1 MTLTRS
7 EKDYVAGLVAFLR
20 SDRHLDHPSPLS
32 GPVSLTWRYGMGAE
46 GELFEPGLFRWERDA
61 IADIVEYFFRR
72 KDGKKQGRP
81 PHTMLEKWNDCA
93 RLLKYHRLVFFEL
106 NDGKSYAEAIKNVA
120 SRNGLSPSSLKRYLR
135 GLKVEKYT
143 DEERALLFTE
153 SNERF
158 QTESDQQ
165 FQYVCLV
172 QDEINAGKTYDEA
185 VRIVARRKR
194 IDPSELKRITK
205 PYFGG

>member
-7 EKDYVAGLVAFLR
+7 EKDYVASLVALLR
-20 SDRHLDHPSPLS
+20 SDRHLDHQSPPS
-32 GPVSLTWRYGMGAE
+32 GPTSRYGLVTDDE
-46 GELFEPGLFRWERDA
+46 GKVFEAGLLRWERDA

-93 RLLKYHRLVFFEL
+93 RLLKYHRLVLFEL

-205 PYFGG
+205 SYFGG